1 MPLSAYS
8 DQTFFKLYM
17 ADIGLLRKMAGLSA
31 SSIFDAGSNYKEFKG
46 ALTENYVLC
55 ELMNTTHGVPFFW
68 KSGNTAEVDFIIQS
82 SADIVPIE
90 VKSEINVRAKSLAEY
105 RKKYSPRA
113 SVKTSMK
120 PLSCG
125 EVTCIP
131 LYLIA
136 ELDRL
141 IC

>member
-1 MPLSAYS
+1 MRAKDLEDALEWLIS
-8 DQTFFKLYM
+8 
-17 ADIGLLRKMAGLSA
+17 AGLSA
-31 SSIFDAGSNYKEFKG
+31 SSVFDAGNNYKEFKG

-55 ELMNTTHGVPFFW
+55 ELMNAKHSVPFFW

-105 RKKYSPRA
+105 RKKYNPRA

-141 IC
+141 IQ